1 VNLSIIHRVT
11 TLCALLVLVCAQP
24 LSAAEKDGVT
34 FNFVDVELTS
44 VAKFVSEVT
53 GKNFIFDEKVR
64 GKVTIIA
71 PTELGPDRAFDLFT
85 SVLRLK
91 GFTLVGA
98 GVNAYKIVPVTEARE
113 SGINSPGAHHLR

>member
-1 VNLSIIHRVT
+1 VNVSLIHRT
-11 TLCALLVLVCAQP
+11 LTLCAVLFLACALCPAP
-24 LSAAEKDGVT
+24 LFAAEKEGVT
-34 FNFVDVELTS
+34 FNFVEVELTS

-64 GKVTIIA
+64 GTVTIIA
-71 PTELGPDRAFDLFT
+71 PTELSPDRAFDLFT

-91 GFTLVGA
+91 GFTLVDA

-113 SGINSPGAHHLR
+113 YSPGAHHLR